1 MVERE
6 APPGGPAPGAGAG
19 ARAGA
24 GGARGARGARGG
36 RARGAVAAAGA
47 GAAAL
52 AAGAALAGGAA
63 GDGAPGSL
71 HQAAWVTLPRGRLVW
86 GREALAARLGLPGAG
101 AALGCTSLD
110 GPLCGAWGGPE
121 ALVPEGGWGEGQLDA
136 GRAARRPGEA
146 LKAALGDPDELKVKF
161 VLEDGE
167 VVDFGNSLGEVL
179 QSMETMLVESF
190 EKAMAEAA
198 EEGGDAGV
206 LAALGVGEPLGAA
219 GKGAVSDPAPPAREA
234 GPAQPPR
241 EIASEGEGEGEG
253 KEGVRLASF
262 SAATVE
268 RAGRE
273 VMHSM
278 KNREKGSN
286 RGKALPQAKRA
297 APQAEDGASTD
308 EILALLR
315 LLGLDVSEGGLGEVA
330 GEPAGESDP

>member
-1 MVERE
+1 M
-6 APPGGPAPGAGAG
+6 
-19 ARAGA
+19 
-24 GGARGARGARGG
+24 
-36 RARGAVAAAGA
+36 
-47 GAAAL
+47 
-52 AAGAALAGGAA
+52 
-63 GDGAPGSL
+63 
-71 HQAAWVTLPRGRLVW
+71 W
-86 GREALAARLGLPGAG
+86 GREALAARLGLPGEG

-110 GPLCGAWGGPE
+110 GPLCGSWGGPE

-206 LAALGVGEPLGAA
+206 LAALGAGDARGAA
-219 GKGAVSDPAPPAREA
+219 GKGAASDPDPSVREA

-241 EIASEGEGEGEG
+241 EIASEGEGEG

-262 SAATVE
+262 SAETVE

-273 VMHSM
+273 VVHSM
-278 KNREKGSN
+278 KNREKGPN